1 MMGEPLQQ
9 ATPSLASG
17 AAPINNN
24 PLPPSLVVHDYYI
37 STENIN
43 EALFLL
49 ISASVGFICNTLV
62 VVCIV
67 TSQSMHKMTNAFVVH
82 GCVLDAIKCLYCV
95 PFATSLLRHVAPG
108 FCAAL
113 GGSYVV
119 IVTVGFNG
127 MARNRLR
134 IVVMLFYSELLL

>member
-1 MMGEPLQQ
+1 MAEHLPT
-9 ATPSLASG
+9 TPTSLTAAAAAG
-17 AAPINNN
+17 AAKNS
-24 PLPPSLVVHDYYI
+24 PSSAIHDYYI

-49 ISASVGFICNTLV
+49 ISASVGFICNVLV
-62 VVCIV
+62 VVCVV
-67 TSQSMHKMTNAFVVH
+67 TSRSMHKMTNAFVVH
-82 GCVLDAIKCLYCV
+82 GCALDAIKCLYCV

-119 IVTVGFNG
+119 IVTVG
-127 MARNRLR
+127 AWCCAVL
-134 IVVMLFYSELLL
+134 IA